1 MQEWIVAVMNQFG
14 YLGIALLIA
23 IENIFPPI
31 PSELILTFGGF
42 MTTYT
47 SMNVWLVTLF
57 ATIGSVAGAI
67 VLYCVGRLLTPE
79 RLGWLIDRWGHIL
92 RLKRQDMEKAE
103 GWFLRK
109 GSSTIFF
116 CRFIPIVRSLISIP
130 AGMAN
135 VRVGKFLLYTAL
147 GTAVW
152 NAVLVNLGAFAG
164 EGWERIENYTN
175 LYSYIAAALLVAA
188 AVGFVIW
195 FMKKR
200 KAGETAQK
208 GEEDPVEKAQKEE
221 EDSVEKD

>member
-14 YLGIALLIA
+14 YFGIALLIA

-57 ATIGSVAGAI
+57 ATVGSVAGAV
-67 VLYCVGRLLTPE
+67 VLYGAGRLLTPQ

-92 RLKRQDMEKAE
+92 RLKRQDVEKAE
-103 GWFLRK
+103 SWFLRK

-130 AGMAN
+130 AGMAHM
-135 VRVGKFLLYTAL
+135 RVGKFLLYTTL
-147 GTAVW
+147 GTAIW

-164 EGWERIENYTN
+164 EGWERIANYTN
-175 LYSYIAAALLVAA
+175 LYSYVAGAFLAAAGIGLV
-188 AVGFVIW
+188 FW
-195 FMKKR
+195 FLKKR

-208 GEEDPVEKAQKEE
+208 EDEENTK
-221 EDSVEKD
+221 KD